1 MQILFRRRN
10 HKEEHFERLFSEM
23 YPRLVRFATTL
34 MDNTE
39 EAKDIVSETMEQA
52 WKEFDQLKENT
63 RSAWLYAAVRNGC
76 LNRLKHLNV
85 EQQHI
90 DRLTEA
96 TRAEMNQG
104 YRAHE
109 ALLQQAE
116 NIAHSLPEPTC
127 TILRSCYWEKKNIST
142 GSRRTGNQPRHREKT
157 YIKSIADSARS
168 DAGKGGE
175 TMKKEFSTNDH
186 IHPDSGKDTHNQS
199 SQENGTW
206 NDHQLEQ
213 LFGEALGD
221 TPTADE
227 TRKAWQTFIR
237 RHRIRHQSIRRIMI
251 LGIAAAVIA
260 LALVFQPLLQP
271 EQQEVEVFTSLE
283 VPEEITFRKEGK
295 RIIVNTPPATITSVQ
310 LSDGSKVLLSANSR
324 LEYQKEF
331 TDTIRSVKLSG
342 EARFEVAKDASR
354 PFIVCTEQLQTRVLG
369 TVFDVKAYPRYSPDV
384 ILYQGRVNVSHTKRR
399 QSREMHPGEQISLDK
414 QGKLQLK
421 RVDTEKRKGWAEN
434 KFSFDNTDLRQVMQ
448 EIGSWY
454 NISIV
459 FRSRPLLDERIYF
472 HINRQLPMN
481 TVLDALNDLK
491 IAQFTMKE
499 GKIIVETPQDKKR

>member
-1 MQILFRRRN
+1 
-10 HKEEHFERLFSEM
+10 
-23 YPRLVRFATTL
+23 
-34 MDNTE
+34 
-39 EAKDIVSETMEQA
+39 
-52 WKEFDQLKENT
+52 
-63 RSAWLYAAVRNGC
+63 
-76 LNRLKHLNV
+76 
-85 EQQHI
+85 
-90 DRLTEA
+90 
-96 TRAEMNQG
+96 
-104 YRAHE
+104 
-109 ALLQQAE
+109 
-116 NIAHSLPEPTC
+116 
-127 TILRSCYWEKKNIST
+127 
-142 GSRRTGNQPRHREKT
+142 
-157 YIKSIADSARS
+157 
-168 DAGKGGE
+168 
-175 TMKKEFSTNDH
+175 MKKEFSTNDH

-295 RIIVNTPPATITSVQ
+295 RIIVSTPPATITSVQ

-354 PFIVCTEQLQTRVLG
+354 PFTVCTEQLQTRVLG

>member
-1 MQILFRRRN
+1 
-10 HKEEHFERLFSEM
+10 
-23 YPRLVRFATTL
+23 
-34 MDNTE
+34 
-39 EAKDIVSETMEQA
+39 
-52 WKEFDQLKENT
+52 
-63 RSAWLYAAVRNGC
+63 
-76 LNRLKHLNV
+76 
-85 EQQHI
+85 
-90 DRLTEA
+90 
-96 TRAEMNQG
+96 
-104 YRAHE
+104 
-109 ALLQQAE
+109 
-116 NIAHSLPEPTC
+116 
-127 TILRSCYWEKKNIST
+127 
-142 GSRRTGNQPRHREKT
+142 
-157 YIKSIADSARS
+157 
-168 DAGKGGE
+168 
-175 TMKKEFSTNDH
+175 MKKEFSTNDH
-186 IHPDSGKDTHNQS
+186 IHPDSRKDTHNQS

-283 VPEEITFRKEGK
+283 VPEEITFREEGK
-295 RIIVNTPPATITSVQ
+295 RIIVSTPPATITSVQ

-384 ILYQGRVNVSHTKRR
+384 ILYQGRVNVSHTKRN
-399 QSREMHPGEQISLDK
+399 QSKEMHPGEQISLDK

-434 KFSFDNTDLRQVMQ
+434 EFSFDNTDLRQVMQ
-448 EIGSWY
+448 DIGSWY

-472 HINRQLPMN
+472 HINRQLPVN
-481 TVLDALNDLK
+481 AVLDVLNDLK

>member
-1 MQILFRRRN
+1 
-10 HKEEHFERLFSEM
+10 
-23 YPRLVRFATTL
+23 
-34 MDNTE
+34 
-39 EAKDIVSETMEQA
+39 
-52 WKEFDQLKENT
+52 
-63 RSAWLYAAVRNGC
+63 
-76 LNRLKHLNV
+76 
-85 EQQHI
+85 
-90 DRLTEA
+90 
-96 TRAEMNQG
+96 
-104 YRAHE
+104 
-109 ALLQQAE
+109 
-116 NIAHSLPEPTC
+116 
-127 TILRSCYWEKKNIST
+127 
-142 GSRRTGNQPRHREKT
+142 
-157 YIKSIADSARS
+157 
-168 DAGKGGE
+168 
-175 TMKKEFSTNDH
+175 MKKEFSTNDH

-399 QSREMHPGEQISLDK
+399 QSREMHPGEQISLINK
-414 QGKLQLK
+414 
-421 RVDTEKRKGWAEN
+421 EN
-434 KFSFDNTDLRQVMQ
+434 SN
-448 EIGSWY
+448 
-454 NISIV
+454 
-459 FRSRPLLDERIYF
+459 
-472 HINRQLPMN
+472 
-481 TVLDALNDLK
+481 
-491 IAQFTMKE
+491 
-499 GKIIVETPQDKKR
+499 